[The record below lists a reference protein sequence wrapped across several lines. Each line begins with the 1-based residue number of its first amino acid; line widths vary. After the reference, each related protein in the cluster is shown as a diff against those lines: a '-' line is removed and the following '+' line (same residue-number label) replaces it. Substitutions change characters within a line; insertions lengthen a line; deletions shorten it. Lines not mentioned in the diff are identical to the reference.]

1 MACYIRRVTI
11 ALLREI
17 PDSIASCE
25 LTHLA
30 REPIDLF
37 RACQQHKAYGQC
49 LEELGCTVE
58 WIQADHNSPD
68 CVFVEDTVVAVS
80 ELAVMTNPG
89 ALSRRGELPAIEA
102 ALGRYRP
109 VAHLESPGTLD
120 GGDVLRIGKKI
131 YVGQSGRSNMFGI
144 EQLRILLTPHGYEV
158 IGTSV
163 EGCLHLKSACALA
176 APDRVLVN
184 PAWVDPDVFGIDV
197 IHIDPEEPF
206 AANVL
211 LVENALVADLRFPRT
226 CERLQAC
233 GIEPVLLDNGELA
246 KAEGALTC
254 CSVILEESEGV

>member
-1 MACYIRRVTI
+1 MTI

-30 REPIDLF
+30 RESIDLI
-37 RACQQHKAYGQC
+37 RARTQHEAYCQC

-58 WIQADHNSPD
+58 WIKADHNSPD
-68 CVFVEDTVVAVS
+68 CVFVEDTVVAVA

-89 ALSRRGELPAIEA
+89 APSRRGELPAVEA
-102 ALGRYRP
+102 TLGQYRP
-109 VAHLESPGTLD
+109 VAHVEAPGTLD
-120 GGDVLRIGKKI
+120 GGDVLQIGEKI
-131 YVGQSGRSNMFGI
+131 YVGQTARSNMVGI
-144 EQLRILLTPHGYEV
+144 EQLRRLLSPHGYEV
-158 IGTSV
+158 ITTPV
-163 EGCLHLKSACALA
+163 EGCLHLKSACTLA

-184 PAWVDPDVFGIDV
+184 PAWVDPAIFDLNTIE
-197 IHIDPEEPF
+197 IDPTEPY

-211 LVENALVADLRFPRT
+211 LLGETLVADLRFPRT
-226 CERLQAC
+226 CERLHAC

-254 CSVILEESEGV
+254 CSVILAESEGV

>member
-1 MACYIRRVTI
+1 MTI

-25 LTHLA
+25 LTHLT

-37 RACQQHKAYGQC
+37 RARQQHEAYCQC
-49 LEELGCTVE
+49 LEELGCTLE
-58 WIQADHNSPD
+58 RIEGDPNYPD
-68 CVFVEDTVVAVS
+68 CVFVEDTVVAVP

-89 ALSRRGELPAIEA
+89 TPSRRGELPAVEA
-102 ALGRYRP
+102 TLGRYRP
-109 VAHLESPGTLD
+109 VSHVEAPGTLD

-131 YVGQSGRSNMFGI
+131 YVGQSSRSNMVGI
-144 EQLRILLTPHGYEV
+144 EQLRMLLEPHGYEV

-163 EGCLHLKSACALA
+163 EGCLHLKSACTLA

-184 PAWVDPDVFGIDV
+184 PAWVDPAFFDLNTIE
-197 IHIDPEEPF
+197 IDPTEPY

-211 LVENALVADLRFPRT
+211 LLGATLVADLRFPRT

-254 CSVILEESEGV
+254 CSVILEETGGV